1 MKTEPLY
8 IIKIHITKF
17 YDFSNCY
24 MEYFMNK
31 KQAEEKFQKEKEKLL
46 EKFSEHLKYIDIKDT
61 GNEFKMFNGEVN
73 QYVEISLIETEVNI

>member
-8 IIKIHITKF
+8 IVKVHIPKF
-17 YDFSNCY
+17 FDFSWHSI
-24 MEYFMNK
+24 EYFMTK
-31 KQAEEKFQKEKEKLL
+31 KQAKEKFQKEKEKLL

-61 GNEFKMFNGEVN
+61 GNELKMFNGEVN

>member
-8 IIKIHITKF
+8 IVKVHIPKF
-17 YDFSNCY
+17 FDFSSHSI
-24 MEYFMNK
+24 EYFMTK
-31 KQAEEKFQKEKEKLL
+31 KQTKEKFQKEKEKLL

>member
-1 MKTEPLY
+1 MKKEPLY

-31 KQAEEKFQKEKEKLL
+31 KQAEEKFQKEKEKIL
-46 EKFSEHLKYIDIKDT
+46 EKFSEHLKHISIKDN
-61 GNEFKMFNGEVN
+61 GNEFEIFNDGIIRCAK
-73 QYVEISLIETEVNI
+73 ISLIETEVNV